1 PPSFSEIIIQNTI
14 YTQLSV
20 PDCVSIGSAGF
31 PQLPQ
36 RSIQILLPYQ
46 QQVKHISVESVI
58 TKDFSEQISQTQI
71 IPMQQSIPLNDQSNH
86 RFIKNQSMYNSQ
98 KKYPSSM
105 YDIHSV
111 DYLAGYPILTIRL
124 HPFIYNPVD
133 ETLIQITQ
141 MNIEL
146 TFTHSLEMHAN
157 SFYRGKT
164 EDRQRISQ
172 LVINPEMI
180 DSYPLDGEEQSDDN
194 DAVLNG
200 SETNLTSLG
209 DSYTDGLCNTSD
221 SFDYVI
227 VTTADLSDTT
237 EYTYNWT
244 DLLNHRKQQDG
255 LTGTIVTIEE
265 IDECSDYYN
274 ETEIFNDSAAHLR
287 EFCKDAYLD
296 WNTDY
301 MLLAGDWSET
311 DSDQQKIPA
320 RFLTDAEENETGY
333 NTMPSDLYFSNL
345 DGDWYDEN
353 NALWGGGR
361 YGENDKLSEL
371 SVGRIPVWNLE
382 MVSNAVEKIIWY
394 DECDDESFLRSAGFL
409 GGYLGWTT
417 TSKQY
422 MEEIR
427 VGDGSFSEYEGFEE
441 WNDDYPDYE
450 LDTTARYYEADYA
463 TESDAVNA
471 WKNAINN
478 NEMSLVNHLDHGS
491 YDQTL
496 SLGYGSSL
504 SNTHF
509 FLGISQAC
517 LSGRY
522 TAGRSGAES
531 FICESNTKGSFALI
545 LNTGYGYGSSTSTN
559 GASQLLHKIWW
570 DYYFENQ
577 TTNFDNWRLGL
588 AMQYTKDMFSSMIDS
603 SSHSYCYVWYSW
615 NLFGDPAQQL
625 QIKPEENNPPV
636 ISSPIPSP
644 DSDNVSKNITSLSI
658 QMNDADEDLLNWSI
672 ETSPDIGSN
681 SGMNEQA
688 GTKSCEIDGLSF
700 DTSYTW
706 YVNVSDGKTEICHLF
721 SFNVESG
728 SMNHAP
734 QLSYPNPLNE
744 SINIDVHLSEVSI
757 QINDLESNIFSY
769 TIQGTHVQG
778 ITNDNQSNGTKT
790 TTCITPL
797 PFATQIM
804 WYVNAS
810 DTMNATYEWFTF
822 TTRDKYIPQ
831 SPSDLTSYAVN
842 RSCIH
847 LEWTVDDQTDK
858 TRVERNLFPEW
869 ELGSGVLVYNGTDQK
884 IIDNNLSSKETYYYQ
899 AWSYNETDNVYSL
912 NSTSGQ
918 QTTHLNHPPEI
929 TSVTPLNNSENLSV
943 EFTYLANLS
952 DLDADQLQWMITC
965 SHGECNSSKAK
976 NTTASLDLNNL
987 EKNTT
992 YRVWINV
999 TDGYDWTRSW
1009 YQFSTHQIHIPP
1021 KVTGFSANIVNSTQS
1036 QISWDKP
1043 AYNPV
1048 LLEYHQQPEWDVG
1061 NGIMLYNGTEK
1072 NTITHNGLTRNSTY
1086 HYQLWQYNAL
1096 DQTYSEPVST
1106 QITTPSNV
1114 NPILTGETPQN
1125 QSIPSSLPSSWS
1137 VMITD
1142 SDEDLLN

>member
-1 PPSFSEIIIQNTI
+1 
-14 YTQLSV
+14 
-20 PDCVSIGSAGF
+20 
-31 PQLPQ
+31 
-36 RSIQILLPYQ
+36 
-46 QQVKHISVESVI
+46 
-58 TKDFSEQISQTQI
+58 
-71 IPMQQSIPLNDQSNH
+71 
-86 RFIKNQSMYNSQ
+86 
-98 KKYPSSM
+98 
-105 YDIHSV
+105 
-111 DYLAGYPILTIRL
+111 
-124 HPFIYNPVD
+124 
-133 ETLIQITQ
+133 
-141 MNIEL
+141 
-146 TFTHSLEMHAN
+146 
-157 SFYRGKT
+157 
-164 EDRQRISQ
+164 
-172 LVINPEMI
+172 
-180 DSYPLDGEEQSDDN
+180 
-194 DAVLNG
+194 
-200 SETNLTSLG
+200 
-209 DSYTDGLCNTSD
+209 
-221 SFDYVI
+221 
-227 VTTADLSDTT
+227 
-237 EYTYNWT
+237 
-244 DLLNHRKQQDG
+244 
-255 LTGTIVTIEE
+255 
-265 IDECSDYYN
+265 
-274 ETEIFNDSAAHLR
+274 
-287 EFCKDAYLD
+287 
-296 WNTDY
+296 
-301 MLLAGDWSET
+301 
-311 DSDQQKIPA
+311 
-320 RFLTDAEENETGY
+320 
-333 NTMPSDLYFSNL
+333 
-345 DGDWYDEN
+345 
-353 NALWGGGR
+353 
-361 YGENDKLSEL
+361 
-371 SVGRIPVWNLE
+371 
-382 MVSNAVEKIIWY
+382 
-394 DECDDESFLRSAGFL
+394 
-409 GGYLGWTT
+409 
-417 TSKQY
+417 
-422 MEEIR
+422 
-427 VGDGSFSEYEGFEE
+427 
-441 WNDDYPDYE
+441 
-450 LDTTARYYEADYA
+450 
-463 TESDAVNA
+463 
-471 WKNAINN
+471 
-478 NEMSLVNHLDHGS
+478 
-491 YDQTL
+491 
-496 SLGYGSSL
+496 
-504 SNTHF
+504 
-509 FLGISQAC
+509 
-517 LSGRY
+517 
-522 TAGRSGAES
+522 
-531 FICESNTKGSFALI
+531 
-545 LNTGYGYGSSTSTN
+545 
-559 GASQLLHKIWW
+559 
-570 DYYFENQ
+570 
-577 TTNFDNWRLGL
+577 GL

-625 QIKPEENNPPV
+625 RIKPEENNPPV

-1061 NGIMLYNGTEK
+1061 NGITLYNGTEK
-1072 NTITHNGLTRNSTY
+1072 NTITHNGLTRNTTY
-1086 HYQLWQYNAL
+1086 HYQLWQYNSS

-1142 SDEDLLN
+1142 SDEDLLNWSITISSKDFLQEKNRTGEPSGLKTVKLTDLRYQQTYTVEVIVHDGFSSVKRSYVFYTNEKPPSSPSSSSSSGGSNGLMPVVPNQPPVAKIEHNVTAVIGETVLLSAKQSSDEETDALQYRWDFTSDTIWDTEWLETPLINTSYNQTGLYTVTVEVTDGTSSDQDTALARILQGNKAPTLSYDCVNESILILSTWNYDVVLNDADGDTCRYKIDYGDNTSLDWSKFHPANSTHHLHHTYKKTGSFQVRLLVEDTNQAQSGWITLGNLTVMPSTDSFFVFPSNEREKITIQIDQQICLNAYQDFINIDDTIKNISWYIDGCLLGTDPTFCYRFTAPGTRILSCVYTTNTGRTYQTDQLLIIESKDELFFFNHSLFFAFGAFLSAGVLSGGWYYLKKKKRYLDKKSDQMTHHEYETQKSTPGKYEHISKQVDEVLKK